1 MLATAL
7 VLTAAIGAPT
17 IAPEAQPTLDKMF
30 AYYKSLPGASMTL
43 TMKVPMPGMNDQ
55 VSTMAAQKPN
65 LFKVSE
71 HGHARHG

>member
-7 VLTAAIGAPT
+7 VLSTVVAAPT

-30 AYYKSLPGASMTL
+30 AYYKGLPGASMTL
-43 TMKVPMPGMNDQ
+43 TMKAPMLGMGDQ

-65 LFKVSE
+65 MFKISLI
-71 HGHARHG
+71 